1 MNWRMKA
8 MVQNLVDSLP
18 PRLAYPAY
26 YRLQRT
32 FGGLRK
38 GRIDPTPNFDSVS
51 RLVDLL
57 AEQGHSVRGARVLEV
72 GTGRAVHTPL
82 AFWLCGADKV
92 YTVDLNPYL
101 IGELVKES
109 VDYIRENRAAVEQLF
124 GAKAQ
129 DPLFQER
136 LDRLIATPRDL
147 QQILRLTNIEYLAPA
162 DATRID
168 LPDGSI
174 DIHVSINVL
183 EHIPGDVIT
192 AILAEARRLLR
203 PGGLVT
209 HYVDPSDHFSHSDSN
224 ITAINF
230 LQFDDDAWD
239 RLAGNRFMYHN
250 RLRAYEVMELFERL
264 DYTIEHTEETT
275 DPDSL
280 NLLNR
285 GFPLTQRYRGVSPS
299 KLAVSRILIIGKR

>member
-1 MNWRMKA
+1 MNWRLKA
-8 MVQNLVDSLP
+8 IVQNLVDSLP

-38 GRIDPTPNFDSVS
+38 GRIDPTPNFHSVS

-57 AEQGHSVRGARVLEV
+57 AEQGHSVRGARVMEV

-101 IGELVKES
+101 IAELVEES
-109 VDYIRENRAAVEQLF
+109 IDYIRDNRAAVERIF

-129 DPLFQER
+129 DELFQER
-136 LDRLIATPRDL
+136 LESLLAAPRDL

-162 DATRID
+162 DATRMGLPDDSID
-168 LPDGSI
+168 L
-174 DIHVSINVL
+174 HVSVNVL
-183 EHIPGDVIT
+183 EHIPSDVIL
-192 AILAEARRLLR
+192 AILDEARRLLR
-203 PGGLVT
+203 PGGVVA
-209 HYVDPSDHFSHSDSN
+209 HYVDPSDHFSHSDSS
-224 ITAINF
+224 ITAVNF
-230 LQFDDDAWD
+230 LQFDDDEWD

-250 RLRAYEVMELFERL
+250 RLRAYEVVELFESL

-275 DPDSL
+275 DRDSL
-280 NLLNR
+280 DLLNR

-299 KLAVSRILIIGKR
+299 KLAVSRILIIARR